1 MIVDSF
7 SLPEDTTPPEIEF
20 RNVSFHYTEAKPVLE
35 NINFVIKSG
44 TVTAV
49 VGEDAAPLPSA
60 ELHAASSSAPAI
72 TVASRDRVKHEAMT

>member
-20 RNVSFHYTEAKPVLE
+20 RNVSFHYTETKPVLE

-49 VGEDAAPLPSA
+49 VGATGCGKSTLAKLLFRDAILIQL
-60 ELHAASSSAPAI
+60 EIL
-72 TVASRDRVKHEAMT
+72 DVKNTSF